1 MLFSQIQ
8 SQIISYFCFN
18 YVIQFVKYSSFRASS
33 PTIAY
38 GIDDADN
45 CAAATEG
52 CSPEKSIS
60 NFDRKISVSE
70 ADQANL
76 DSERELKPGDSCDKQ
91 KNPLPRDTSVEA
103 LASK

>member
-1 MLFSQIQ
+1 MFRS
-8 SQIISYFCFN
+8 
-18 YVIQFVKYSSFRASS
+18 SSFRAPS
-33 PTIAY
+33 PSIAY
-38 GIDDADN
+38 GSDDADN

-76 DSERELKPGDSCDKQ
+76 DSERELKSGDSYDKQ
-91 KNPLPRDTSVEA
+91 KNEKNPLPRDTSVEA